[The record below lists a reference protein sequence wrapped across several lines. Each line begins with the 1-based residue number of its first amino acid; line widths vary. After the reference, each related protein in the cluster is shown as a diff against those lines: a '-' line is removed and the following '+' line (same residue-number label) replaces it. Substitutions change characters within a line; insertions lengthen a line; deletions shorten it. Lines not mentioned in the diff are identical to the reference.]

1 MSTMRVEFITLGTGE
16 LYDKAGPNII
26 NGQVGTPQSVS
37 VTITATVPASRPVVP
52 AGTEYVRLTALDA
65 NIIASW
71 GADPTAAVG
80 EGLLVLTGQVEVMKV
95 TDGDL
100 LSFIEI

>member
-1 MSTMRVEFITLGTGE
+1 MSTMRVEFIKLGTGE

-26 NGQVGTPQSVS
+26 NGMVGTPLNIA

-52 AGTEYVRLTALDA
+52 VGTEYARLTALDA

-71 GADPTAAVG
+71 GANPTAAIG
-80 EGLLVLTGQVEVMKV
+80 EGLLMLSGQVEVMKV
-95 TDGDL
+95 ADADL
-100 LSFIEI
+100 LSFIEV

>member
-1 MSTMRVEFITLGTGE
+1 MSTMRVEFIKLGTGE

-37 VTITATVPASRPVVP
+37 VTTSATAPASRPAVP
-52 AGTEYVRLTALDA
+52 VGTEYARLTALDA

-71 GADPTAAVG
+71 GANPTAAVG
-80 EGLLVLTGQVEVMKV
+80 EGLLVMSGQVEVMKV
-95 TDGDL
+95 AEGDL
-100 LSFIEI
+100 LSFIEV